1 MVEKI
6 EMFLSTENKN
16 RKAMGENGRA
26 YVSENFSREKVI
38 SAYLQT
44 IEKLLTKS
52 AAKQPVKEYKMVM
65 ED

>member
-1 MVEKI
+1 MRLIDVDALVEKI

-38 SAYLQT
+38 SAYLGST
-44 IEKLLTKS
+44 
-52 AAKQPVKEYKMVM
+52 
-65 ED
+65 